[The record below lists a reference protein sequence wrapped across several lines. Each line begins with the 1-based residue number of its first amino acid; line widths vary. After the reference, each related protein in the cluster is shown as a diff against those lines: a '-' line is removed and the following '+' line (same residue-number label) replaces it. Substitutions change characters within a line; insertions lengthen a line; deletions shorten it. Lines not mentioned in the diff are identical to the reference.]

1 MVEGRNQSVLSDAW
15 AKSAQILEFP
25 ERMPSGWEITIAAKT
40 KLREQLSR
48 DCDGFRV
55 VVSMELSRENPEVG
69 VLAGMG
75 GRTRRQPRQSGRQN
89 YRGSSANIRRRENG
103 GSFLHETAFLD
114 AIPADLAS
122 QSNATNSSG
131 QSNFD
136 NFDNFNNLKRTSYIE
151 IPQLSGFSVSLIF
164 RFPRLFYLSN
174 SREIRFVDK
183 EKPRFDSLFVHRIRS
198 NPS

>member
-1 MVEGRNQSVLSDAW
+1 MLSDAW

-25 ERMPSGWEITIAAKT
+25 EWMPSGWEITEPAKT

-48 DCDGFRV
+48 DCDGFSV
-55 VVSMELSRENPEVG
+55 VVSMELSRENPAVG

-75 GRTRRQPRQSGRQN
+75 GRTRRQPRQNGRRS
-89 YRGSSANIRRRENG
+89 YRGNSANIRMEGKDG
-103 GSFLHETAFLD
+103 GRFLHETAFLD
-114 AIPADLAS
+114 AIPADVVS
-122 QSNATNSSG
+122 QSNSTNSTNAMSQSMSQNG
-131 QSNFD
+131 QNGQ
-136 NFDNFNNLKRTSYIE
+136 NGQTWKRTHYIE
-151 IPQLSGFSVSLIF
+151 IPHLSGFSVSLMF

-198 NPS
+198 NSS